1 MDDPVTGA
9 SVKVGRSV
17 GQRPDI
23 DRADQWDTHAG
34 GVVGMQIARGVRI
47 ELDGD
52 TRPGEVSGGKWRS
65 TIIGEPDRPA
75 RTMGIQAATLQLF
88 DKVFPRPRY
97 KDPEKGRVA
106 AACADISA
114 ILLLILGAYV
124 LQNTFG
130 FPVSKPAA
138 IGAVLF
144 FMAYL
149 LLARWVV
156 ARERG
161 LEVAVLMIAVGVA
174 LFWGALTVLAGTIR
188 HTQSTMLALGVI
200 YVTFLLGRD
209 RGLIGLL
216 AFCGLLVFATA
227 PEYHRAAPGEAEL
240 DVLKQLFTAITVLMV
255 MYAVAALLRQHLVEK
270 TEIALKE
277 RDAARQLLEQTN
289 AQLAQLL
296 AEKTEQLNFT
306 VLETNKVLYRHGQ
319 FSSLT
324 QMVAGM
330 AHELGTPIGNAV
342 LTASNMEV
350 WSKKLSESLERDPE
364 MTHKLLTRM
373 QQGGEIISRNL
384 DRINALVN
392 TFKQVGIDK
401 VDGMR
406 RKGDLS
412 ETIERALLGMQST
425 LDEHGV
431 KVQFDLTPGIAMDTY
446 FYAIEQV
453 ITNLVTNA
461 IIHGI
466 DGQPNGRVTIQTKLS
481 HEGQRVSIDVVDNGV
496 GVPKSI
502 QSKIFDPFFTTKQGQ
517 GGTGMGLSIV
527 QHIVTRLLDGDIRL
541 ISRPGGTR
549 FCVTIPRQASAPSI
563 NSEPM
568 GETSPAPLA

>member
-23 DRADQWDTHAG
+23 DRADQWDTSAG
-34 GVVGMQIARGVRI
+34 EVVGMQIVRNVTI

-75 RTMGIQAATLQLF
+75 RTMGIQTAAFQLF
-88 DKVFPRPRY
+88 VKVFPRPRY

-114 ILLLILGAYV
+114 ILVLILGAYV

-130 FPVSKPAA
+130 FPVSKPLA
-138 IGAVLF
+138 IYAVLF
-144 FMAYL
+144 FMGYL
-149 LLARWVV
+149 LAARWVV
-156 ARERG
+156 ARERW
-161 LEVAVLMIAVGVA
+161 LEVAVLMIAVGIA
-174 LFWGALTVLAGTIR
+174 LFWLVLTAMAGTIR

-216 AFCGLLVFATA
+216 TFCGLLVFATA
-227 PEYHRAAPGEAEL
+227 SEYHRAAPGEAEL
-240 DVLKQLFTAITVLMV
+240 DALKQLFTAITVLMV
-255 MYAVAALLRQHLVEK
+255 MYGVAALLRQHLVEK

-277 RDAARQLLEQTN
+277 RDAARQQLEETN
-289 AQLAQLL
+289 AKLAQLL

-306 VLETNKVLYRHGQ
+306 VLETNKVLYQHGQ
-319 FSSLT
+319 FSGLT

-342 LTASNMEV
+342 LTASNMEA
-350 WSKKLSESLERDPE
+350 WSRKLRASIDRDPE
-364 MTHKLLTRM
+364 MTRKLVDRM
-373 QQGGEIISRNL
+373 AQGGEIISRNL
-384 DRINALVN
+384 DRVNALVN
-392 TFKQVGIDK
+392 TFKQVGLDK
-401 VDGMR
+401 VDGTR

-425 LDEHGV
+425 LEQHGV
-431 KVQFDLTPGIAMDTY
+431 QVQLDLTPAIAMESY
-446 FYAIEQV
+446 LYAIEQV

-461 IIHGI
+461 IIHGV
-466 DGQPNGRVTIQTKLS
+466 DGQPGGRVTIQTKLT
-481 HEGQRVSIDVVDNGV
+481 HDERLVSIDVIDNGA
-496 GVPKSI
+496 GIPKAI
-502 QSKIFDPFFTTKQGQ
+502 QHRIFDPFFTTRQGQ

-549 FCVTIPRQASAPSI
+549 FCVTIPRQASVHSI
-563 NSEPM
+563 NSEPV